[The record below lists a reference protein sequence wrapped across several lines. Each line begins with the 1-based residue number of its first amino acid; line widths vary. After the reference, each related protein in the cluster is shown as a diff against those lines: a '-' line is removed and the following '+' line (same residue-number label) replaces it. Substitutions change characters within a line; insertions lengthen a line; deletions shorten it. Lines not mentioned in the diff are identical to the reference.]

1 MNIDCLLILYASC
14 PRFCNYCAC
23 AFNVHCLSHEVE
35 FGDKEKL
42 LQEMF
47 RVSGFDEL
55 WLGVAWGEST
65 IKYTQKIM

>member
-55 WLGVAWGEST
+55 
-65 IKYTQKIM
+65 